1 MELLHL
7 ISFNQFLVLKNM
19 MRVSKSA
26 RRLCVTLCVNVIR
39 GILRLKVGCYAKSIT
54 QEG

>member
-1 MELLHL
+1 MELMHF
-7 ISFNQFLVLKNM
+7 ISIHQFLVLKNM
-19 MRVSKSA
+19 MGVSKCA
-26 RRLCVTLCVNVIR
+26 RRLCVTLCVNVIG